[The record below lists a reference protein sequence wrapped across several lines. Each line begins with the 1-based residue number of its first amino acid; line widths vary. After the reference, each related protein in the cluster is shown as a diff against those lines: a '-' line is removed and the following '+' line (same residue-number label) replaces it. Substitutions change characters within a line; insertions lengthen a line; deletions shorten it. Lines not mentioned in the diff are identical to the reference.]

1 MQLHGFTKDNE
12 MRGFFKALACAV
24 MLGFAGV
31 QQGGAADTISDR
43 YGAQFKEREGFVKV
57 GLLSCTSEGGFGYI
71 LGSSKDLVCEFEN
84 YRGAQELETYVGKLT
99 KIGADIG
106 YTKDAVLVWGVYSPS
121 YQYRDGKLDG
131 TYVGLSAE
139 ATLGVGAGAN
149 ILVGSFNNSI
159 NLVPLSISTQ
169 LGLNIAGGI
178 GAISLASN

>member
-1 MQLHGFTKDNE
+1 MYDFAKGFGMTI
-12 MRGFFKALACAV
+12 FLALASLQSAI
-24 MLGFAGV
+24 
-31 QQGGAADTISDR
+31 AADTPGDK
-43 YGAQFKEREGFVKV
+43 YAEEFKEREGFIKV
-57 GLLSCTSEGGFGYI
+57 GLLSCNSDGGFGYI

-84 YRGAQELETYVGKLT
+84 YRGNQELETYVGKLT

-121 YQYRDGKLDG
+121 YQHRDGRLDG

-139 ATLGVGAGAN
+139 ATIGVGAGAN
-149 ILVGSFNNSI
+149 ILVGSFNNSF